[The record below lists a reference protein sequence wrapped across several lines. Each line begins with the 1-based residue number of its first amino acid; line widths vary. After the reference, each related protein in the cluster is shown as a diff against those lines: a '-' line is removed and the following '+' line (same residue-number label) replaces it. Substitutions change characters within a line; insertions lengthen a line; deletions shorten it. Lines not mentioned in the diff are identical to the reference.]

1 VAREAGKDRDLRH
14 CKILSELFVS
24 PTIRTGNLKATKRS
38 ACPPPGP
45 WPLAP
50 GPSMDF
56 DVQRCSRRCA
66 VSGRELQPG
75 ELFYSALIPSGATVV
90 RQDYSLEAWQGPP
103 AEALG
108 WWKSQIP
115 TAETKKTQWAP
126 NDVMLE
132 LFDEL
137 AGQPDR
143 SDLRYVLT
151 LLLIRRRVFRLEET
165 ERDSSGRQTL
175 LVYCPRR
182 QTDYKV
188 PVAMPDGLRAQ
199 QIQQSLAQLLFRA
212 AA

>member
-1 VAREAGKDRDLRH
+1 
-14 CKILSELFVS
+14 
-24 PTIRTGNLKATKRS
+24 
-38 ACPPPGP
+38 
-45 WPLAP
+45 
-50 GPSMDF
+50 
-56 DVQRCSRRCA
+56 
-66 VSGRELQPG
+66 
-75 ELFYSALIPSGATVV
+75 V
-90 RQDYSLEAWQGPP
+90 RQDYSIEAWQAPP

-199 QIQQSLAQLLFRA
+199 QSAVASALCFSRNRVRECRRKSNAPVRSPLADPCFRSISRFSFPPVDRRPWIAPDRRLLPRRRL
-212 AA
+212 